1 MRAVISLTKNLF
13 KILTVASEMY
23 IIAIDVGIK
32 NLAFICYNVKTRE
45 IDCWDN
51 VTICGDDKYMPY
63 NNVDYMYTF
72 VAKYD
77 NYFNHA
83 IKVIIERQ
91 MRANMRIIESILHTM
106 FFPICTII
114 SAKEVKMHYDLSTR
128 NYRQNKKAAVEYI
141 AAQLETQEA
150 CISNH
155 TYCLERLSTHTKKDD
170 MADAMLLLLFY
181 LQTHNV
187 TLDL

>member
-1 MRAVISLTKNLF
+1 
-13 KILTVASEMY
+13 MY
-23 IIAIDVGIK
+23 IICIDVGIK
-32 NLAFICYNVKTRE
+32 NLAFIGYNVKTRE

-128 NYRQNKKAAVEYI
+128 NYRQNKKVAVEYVTT
-141 AAQLETQEA
+141 QLETHD

-155 TYCLERLSTHTKKDD
+155 KQCLELIGQHNKKDD
-170 MADAMLLLLFY
+170 LADAMLLLLFY
-181 LQTHNV
+181 LQTHNFSME
-187 TLDL
+187 L